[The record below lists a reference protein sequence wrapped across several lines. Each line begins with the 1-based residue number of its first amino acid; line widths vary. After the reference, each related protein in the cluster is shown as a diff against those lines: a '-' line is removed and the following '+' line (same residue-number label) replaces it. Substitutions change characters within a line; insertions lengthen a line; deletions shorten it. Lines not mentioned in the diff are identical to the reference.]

1 MGLHQRDPQIKN
13 ANYRS
18 VRIFTFETTGKAQFY
33 ALNYTSGLLSE
44 IWVCHN
50 GAAEDSGIPRCS
62 RVSTGQ
68 WRILIRQSGLAERYN
83 NAFYTNKIQ
92 KDATVYQKF
101 LFHIYMKLNMFRAT
115 HRPSSGA

>member
-1 MGLHQRDPQIKN
+1 MGLDQTDLQIKN

-18 VRIFTFETTGKAQFY
+18 VRIFSFETTGKAPFS
-33 ALNYTSGLLSE
+33 ALNYNSGLLSE

-50 GAAEDSGIPRCS
+50 GAAEDSGTPGCS

-83 NAFYTNKIQ
+83 DAFYTNKIQ
-92 KDATVYQKF
+92 KYATVYKKL
-101 LFHIYMKLNMFRAT
+101 LFNI
-115 HRPSSGA
+115 